1 MKKRLLMIIMF
12 VFIIAG
18 LCACSNASSK
28 DDKDEK
34 EETEEEDT
42 SSKKSKKK
50 KKKDKDKEDE
60 GLVKV
65 YFEEDYP
72 DDLDDYDEF
81 VLEEDDYA
89 GPIVYAASKNVKNF
103 KIYKISSI
111 DEKEDSDDF
120 TYTGYEVY
128 SADKLSS
135 KKPLLVTMLFYGDM
149 PEYGFSYDDS
159 DGNTRFFLT
168 ELGGKDGSIVVVEV
182 DEIVITDSSSLF
194 EDMENYQFYFMS
206 GAGGW
211 ETNMRVYADGSFDG
225 VYYDYD
231 MGDTGPGYEENGTVY
246 WCDFSGQLGNPVET
260 DHNCYEVDVL
270 ELNYEVEPG
279 KEVIEDGERK
289 IYTGAYGM
297 ENAKKLTIYA
307 PEMNTSILPE
317 GYISWVSWE
326 FYDPELGDV
335 AVPAEMPFYGIYNPD
350 GEYGFYSESLLVNR
364 LVLTNVVKLPGME
377 NIVDDYDYVEQ
388 TYEIK
393 DRNEDL
399 GFSIYNTA
407 FFNDEHLNIEDDKE
421 ELAARCFEKLGI
433 TDTEN
438 IYIFDKEDGEYS
450 STMYNLVHIDHSV
463 DCLYSI
469 YTDTDSG
476 VDYEARIYVDNN
488 FVYLYAIIMDEE
500 SILQGE
506 AESFILSGVT
516 MYRIYSSTE
525 HEYGIMKGIDG
536 SISDSI
542 LANVQSKT
550 SDDGNTY
557 YLVADEVEW
566 VSSDDE
572 ETMKKYGLTEDDMFN
587 DFAIVGE
594 DGKTKD
600 YKIADNAVFFL
611 QYEAGLKNPYMRYSI
626 MDYLNDGPK
635 ELMMRLY
642 LDENG
647 EIVFGYE
654 PYTP

>member
-159 DGNTRFFLT
+159 EGNTRFFLT
-168 ELGGKDGSIVVVEV
+168 ELGGKDGSIVVVGV

-246 WCDFSGQLGNPVET
+246 WCDFSGQLANPVET

-270 ELNYEVEPG
+270 ELNYDVEPG
-279 KEVIEDGERK
+279 KEVIENGERK
-289 IYTGAYGM
+289 IYTGAYGL
-297 ENAKKLTIYA
+297 EDTDKLYVYA
-307 PEMNTSILPE
+307 PEMNTSLLDE
-317 GYISWVSWE
+317 EYISWVQWE
-326 FYDPELGDV
+326 FYDPDLGDF
-335 AVPAEMPFYGIYNPD
+335 AIPAEMPFYGIYNPN
-350 GEYGFYSESLLVNR
+350 GAYGFYSESLLVNR
-364 LVLTNVVKLPGME
+364 NVLSNLVRIPGTVNVL
-377 NIVDDYDYVEQ
+377 DDYDYLEQ
-388 TYEIK
+388 TYEIV
-393 DRNEDL
+393 DRNEEQ
-399 GFSIYNTA
+399 GFTIYNIC
-407 FFNDEHLNIEDDKE
+407 FKNEDKLDMDEDRDALLDLCLSKMN
-421 ELAARCFEKLGI
+421 I
-433 TDTEN
+433 TDTE
-438 IYIFDKEDGEYS
+438 YLYSYDREDGEYS
-450 STMYNLVHIDHSV
+450 SSMYNVTHLDDK
-463 DCLYSI
+463 DCLYVI
-469 YTDTDSG
+469 WQEPDAD
-476 VDYEARIYVDNN
+476 VWYEARIITKDN
-488 FVYLYAIIMDEE
+488 YIYIYALNVE
-500 SILQGE
+500 SGSPFEGE
-506 AESFILSGVT
+506 AEMFILGGLNLYH
-516 MYRIYSSTE
+516 MYS
-525 HEYGIMKGIDG
+525 HDDHKFGIMNCPEG

-542 LANVQSKT
+542 LAQVKSKT
-550 SDDGNTY
+550 GNDGTY
-557 YLVADEVEW
+557 YLVADEIEW
-566 VSSDDE
+566 ISGDDTDKLKE
-572 ETMKKYGLTEDDMFN
+572 YGLTEEDVFN
-587 DFAIVGE
+587 DYAIGGI

-600 YKIADNAVFFL
+600 YKISSSAMFFL
-611 QYEAGLKNPYMRYSI
+611 QYGPGMSNPYPGYSLI
-626 MDYLNDGPK
+626 DYLNDGPK